1 MKSSYNFIDL
11 NVKDI
16 QQNTG
21 CNLDDGIKV
30 IEILSEWDYID
41 VTDKYIDD
49 DYSYLLFQMNVND
62 EELWGDIKSILNN
75 LK

>member
-62 EELWGDIKSILNN
+62 KELWGDIKSILKN
-75 LK
+75 L